1 MADLT
6 VANSTYAVGTNDTAS
21 TLTNNVTATD
31 AQHINGPASAV
42 VQIETILG
50 VGTSLKGSL
59 ADLVARLA
67 VSLNADGTFTTA
79 ALVQAVP
86 VATMFYRP
94 IRTIPAGG
102 YLSCHGQAVS
112 RATYAGLFAA
122 LVQTA
127 TVTMTIASPC
137 VVTWTAHGQEADD
150 TIKFTTTGALPTGL
164 IAGTTYYK
172 KTITTNTFQVSA
184 TPGGASINTSGSQ
197 SGVQTGIFSPH
208 GDGDGSTTFNTPDWR
223 GYAPIGVDNQ
233 GGTAASVITSS
244 STNGANSTVLGGV
257 GGAQTHTLIT
267 AEMPA
272 HTHMQ
277 NRFTSGG
284 ASNGTAA
291 FANASPVDDQ
301 VTDSTGGGGAH
312 SNTQPWKAGIW
323 IIKH

>member
-1 MADLT
+1 M
-6 VANSTYAVGTNDTAS
+6 VANSTYATGTNDTAT
-21 TLTNNVTATD
+21 TLVNNVSPTD
-31 AQHINGPASAV
+31 TQQMNGVASAA

-50 VGTSLKGSL
+50 AGTTLKGT
-59 ADLVARLA
+59 ADDLVARLA

-122 LVQTA
+122 LVQSA

-137 VVTWTAHGQEADD
+137 VVTWTGHGQEAND

-172 KTITTNTFQVSA
+172 KTITTDTFQVSA
-184 TPGGASINTSGSQ
+184 TPGGSSINTSGSQ
-197 SGVQTGIFSPH
+197 SGTHTGIFAPH

-233 GGTAASVITSS
+233 GGSAASIITSAS
-244 STNGANSTVLGGV
+244 ANGANSTVLGGA
-257 GGAQTHTLIT
+257 GGAETHTLVT
-267 AEMPA
+267 AEMPV
-272 HTHMQ
+272 HVHMQ
-277 NRFTSGG
+277 NTYTLGTTTATGNSGTSANSNIVNWQNTDSAGGG
-284 ASNGTAA
+284 A
-291 FANASPVDDQ
+291 
-301 VTDSTGGGGAH
+301 AH

-323 IIKH
+323 IIKY